1 MAASDGTNSLKIN
14 DYLQSQPLKTAD
26 LHHEFGFIE
35 KGRRSE
41 NLWHEIAL
49 NRFFINFPITCLDRV
64 SFQLGKDYY
73 KKHRIKDNYNGCNK
87 DKRLLAAISYSTPA
101 PEN

>member
-1 MAASDGTNSLKIN
+1 MAASDDTDSLQIN

-35 KGRRSE
+35 TGRRSE
-41 NLWHEIAL
+41 NLWHEITL
-49 NRFFINFPITCLDRV
+49 QSNRFFINFPFTCLDKV

-73 KKHRIKDNYNGCNK
+73 KKHRIKDN
-87 DKRLLAAISYSTPA
+87 
-101 PEN
+101 